1 MNVNLI
7 MLSLFAFV
15 SLFLVGDNLSFIFG
29 QNSTQDKQRDWTKY
43 INQTYGFT
51 LEYPSFWIVK
61 ENNNNNKDKEIVDL
75 EIGPLSKNIL
85 SEKFTGHVAFRSFG
99 QSEFGMMPIDDIN
112 IITDIV
118 KYMTNKIIKENYNVN
133 TTILND
139 VKIQKLNDNS
149 KEVGT
154 FTFLVS
160 KPNDII
166 ITTIVTN
173 HNNNTMAFFLLGT
186 VPQFE
191 NPKFIQDLK
200 HIINSIRFIDK
211 NSKIEELSIP
221 KKEFTPIINILE
233 DASVQ
238 GYPNYDPKELTV
250 DRGTTI
256 IINNTD
262 IMPHTVTNGMGPI
275 DSESGIVFTTNIIKG
290 GDSFNLKIGEINTGK
305 YPYYCS
311 IHPYMTG
318 TLIIQ

>member
-1 MNVNLI
+1 MNISLLI
-7 MLSLFAFV
+7 LSIFVFV
-15 SLFLVGDNLSFIFG
+15 SLILFGDNLTVIFG
-29 QNSTQDKQRDWTKY
+29 QNSINDNSRNWTKY
-43 INQTYGFT
+43 TNQTYGFT
-51 LEYPSFWIVK
+51 LEYPSYWIVK
-61 ENNNNNKDKEIVDL
+61 ENNNNKDKEIVDL

-85 SEKFTGHVAFRSFG
+85 SEEFTAHVAFRSFG
-99 QSEFGMMPIDDIN
+99 QSEFGMIPIDDIN

-118 KYMTNKIIKENYNVN
+118 KYMVKKIIMQNYNIN

-149 KEVGT
+149 KQLGT
-154 FTFLVS
+154 FTFLVNN
-160 KPNDII
+160 PNDII

-186 VPQFE
+186 VHQFE

-211 NSKIEELSIP
+211 NSGIEELSKP
-221 KKEFTPIINILE
+221 KKEVISTINILE

-250 DRGTTI
+250 ERGATI

-275 DSESGIVFTTNIIKG
+275 DSKSGRVFATDIIKG
-290 GDSFNLKIGEINTGK
+290 GNSYELKIGEINNGK